1 MKTSA
6 IYSFLFIMLFF
17 VVGAVQNL
25 AAQTITGS
33 IEKGLVSRGD
43 TAKGRIV
50 MTIPAGLH
58 VNSNRPSSEY
68 AIATTVRISAPGLR
82 ISPVSYPRGKNRKF
96 QFSEDLINI
105 YEGRVAFTF
114 SVNVPPGF
122 RGRTI
127 RLRVTVRYQACTD
140 EVCYPPSSKSI
151 MLTALVQ

>member
-6 IYSFLFIMLFF
+6 IYSFLIVMLFF

-43 TAKGRIV
+43 TARGRIV

-68 AIATTVRISAPGLR
+68 AIATTVRISAPGL
-82 ISPVSYPRGKNRKF
+82 SVSAVGYPRGKNRKF
-96 QFSEDLINI
+96 QFSEELINV
-105 YEGRVAFTF
+105 YENRVAFTF

-127 RLRVTVRYQACTD
+127 HVRVTVRYQACTD